1 MDEHAIGDRDALSVI
16 ARRAGFTFEFSFG
29 PGNLLSFLDENNVN
43 PRKPRG
49 FQSLSSST
57 RAGALQF
64 QISGSRILASNLM
77 TTRPTITTNAMIPQ
91 TTIHPGCPGK
101 PGTLGAPP
109 ETGAELFSRNGTA
122 PFQTTREIG
131 GTTRK
136 IRHWN
141 SMEHAAEVGQPK
153 LLTKL
158 G

>member
-91 TTIHPGCPGK
+91 TT
-101 PGTLGAPP
+101 
-109 ETGAELFSRNGTA
+109 
-122 PFQTTREIG
+122 
-131 GTTRK
+131 
-136 IRHWN
+136 
-141 SMEHAAEVGQPK
+141 V
-153 LLTKL
+153 LT
-158 G
+158 